1 MAEQR
6 GKRKN
11 STSTGSVQAT
21 VETNG
26 EEEVKFEP
34 IKQIETDTFN
44 TIKSVKTF
52 SFVVIGLLAYLIFMI
67 LPGMEDKINY
77 IEKDLSAILTQSDR
91 YKQATRVFAK
101 DNACATCHL
110 DPDHLL
116 HNLQSKYPSFSDIKS
131 FMRVGHQR
139 YWTNLTPIPDDEL
152 IEVYRTL
159 K

>member
-1 MAEQR
+1 M
-6 GKRKN
+6 
-11 STSTGSVQAT
+11 
-21 VETNG
+21 
-26 EEEVKFEP
+26 
-34 IKQIETDTFN
+34 
-44 TIKSVKTF
+44 
-52 SFVVIGLLAYLIFMI
+52 AYLIFFL
-67 LPGMEDKINY
+67 LPDINTRMEWM
-77 IEKDLSAILTQSDR
+77 EKDLNSVLVQSER
-91 YKQATRVFAK
+91 FKKSTRVFAK